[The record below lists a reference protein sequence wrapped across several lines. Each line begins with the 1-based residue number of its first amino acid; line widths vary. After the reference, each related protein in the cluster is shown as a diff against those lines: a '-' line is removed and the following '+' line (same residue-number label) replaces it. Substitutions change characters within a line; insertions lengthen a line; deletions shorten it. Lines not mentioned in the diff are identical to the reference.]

1 MQLRCLLQLLWTRG
15 GIHLCEDC
23 NAVAR
28 AVQVVGV
35 MASLFCGQTSW
46 AQTTAESSWENLR
59 SLRAGQKIEV
69 FLYDLRSQRGE
80 FLEFSSDA
88 VSLIVKNDTFR
99 IPREQVLRVS
109 TREKSKRLRNILI
122 GAAIGTAAGFGAGA
136 VVDSKATES
145 GENLGRFIG
154 FLAGVG
160 GGAGIGAAIPGNQT
174 IYRARA
180 AVRSEARERSSEAA
194 AMEQQGISREGAENS
209 HHAPLAHCLLSASE

>member
-1 MQLRCLLQLLWTRG
+1 MQLRCLLHALRTRG
-15 GIHLCEDC
+15 GIALCEDY
-23 NAVAR
+23 NAAAR
-28 AVQVVGV
+28 TVQVIGV
-35 MASLFCGQTSW
+35 IVSLFCGQASW
-46 AQTTAESSWENLR
+46 AQTDAESNWENLR
-59 SLRAGQKIEV
+59 SLRAGQKVEV
-69 FLYDLRSQRGE
+69 FLNDLRSQRGE
-80 FLEFSSDA
+80 FLEVSHDA
-88 VSLIVKNDTFR
+88 VSLKVENDTLR

-136 VVDSKATES
+136 WVDSRASES

-180 AVRSEARERSSEAA
+180 AGRSEAKDRSTGDGAIG
-194 AMEQQGISREGAENS
+194 QQEISRAEAEHS
-209 HHAPLAHCLLSASE
+209 HHAPLAHGLLSSSE